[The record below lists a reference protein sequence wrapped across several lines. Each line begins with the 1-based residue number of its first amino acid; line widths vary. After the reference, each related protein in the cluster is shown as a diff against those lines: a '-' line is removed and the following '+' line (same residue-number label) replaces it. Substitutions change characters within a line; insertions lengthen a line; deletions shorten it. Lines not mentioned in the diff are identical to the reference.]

1 MVFRG
6 ALAGDERTAMYGLVH
21 LASVVLLPI
30 GVACL
35 MMLAGVHKNAL
46 EWKRPTRICPSCN
59 RETHRCRCRG

>member
-1 MVFRG
+1 
-6 ALAGDERTAMYGLVH
+6 MYGLVH
-21 LASVVLLPI
+21 FASVLLVPI

-35 MMLAGVHKNAL
+35 MMLAGVHKNGL